1 MVCVYINNY
10 FPLKRDVGDLSSRIN
25 FSRKKKKKKKK
36 KRGAMPIIQQYKL
49 PLLNPAE
56 ARTLSIEY
64 NLIFIYF
71 LFL

>member
-25 FSRKKKKKKKK
+25 FSRKKKRK